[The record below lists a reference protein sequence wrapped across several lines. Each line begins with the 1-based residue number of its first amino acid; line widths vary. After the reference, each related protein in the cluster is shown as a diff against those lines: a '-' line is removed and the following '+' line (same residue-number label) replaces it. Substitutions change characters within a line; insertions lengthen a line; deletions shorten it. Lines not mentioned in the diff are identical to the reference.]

1 MLHILHR
8 PAHSV
13 GCPQTRV
20 MESWHDSQKMPAA
33 KSVPAA
39 TAATSTSSSSGQIQ
53 VYAEFVGSF
62 ASRYQR
68 NNKRSGIKN
77 LRCFPRCSY
86 PHRSQGFCGQPV
98 VVRFTLRMKDL
109 QTLFSHPESVSFCAV
124 AEFRLISD
132 VSILCIR
139 EI

>member
-1 MLHILHR
+1 
-8 PAHSV
+8 
-13 GCPQTRV
+13 
-20 MESWHDSQKMPAA
+20 MESWHDSKKMPAA
-33 KSVPAA
+33 KTNEGAG
-39 TAATSTSSSSGQIQ
+39 ATSTADSASQVQ

-98 VVRFTLRMKDL
+98 VVRFMLRSKDL
-109 QTLFSHPESVSFCAV
+109 KAIFPNPDAVTFCAV
-124 AEFRLISD
+124 AEFRLLSN
-132 VSILCIR
+132 VSF
-139 EI
+139 